1 MKRSIY
7 GLIVYLFIYGF
18 SSCGKEEPKYT
29 IPASS
34 VNFIINTS
42 FLDNHLSSG
51 GNIGIYLRS
60 KDKSEYD
67 KLITNIKSVK
77 TYQGDGRSGN
87 PRLGYSGLMII
98 NTGAI
103 LGETPYAAFDL
114 CCPNEKREN
123 VRVVPTND
131 GTAECPHCHSTF
143 DIMLGS
149 GRPISGVASENLQS
163 YYVSREGQDEF
174 RIYYY

>member
-1 MKRSIY
+1 MRNLIY
-7 GLIVYLFIYGF
+7 WFIASLFIATL

-42 FLDNHLSSG
+42 FLDNHLASG
-51 GNIGIYLRS
+51 GNIGVYLRS

-67 KLITNIKSVK
+67 KLITDIKGVK

-114 CCPNEKREN
+114 CCPYEKREN
-123 VRVVPTND
+123 VRVIPTND
-131 GTAECPHCHSTF
+131 GTARCPQCNSTF
-143 DIMLGS
+143 DIMMGS

-163 YYVSREGQDEF
+163 YYVSKGGQDEF
-174 RIYYY
+174 RVYYY